1 MVTEGSPM
9 SGWSVQVQDQVCEQE
24 DKISLERSEL
34 RMPVGQPVVKPRMQL
49 DYIEPEKR
57 A

>member
-1 MVTEGSPM
+1 M